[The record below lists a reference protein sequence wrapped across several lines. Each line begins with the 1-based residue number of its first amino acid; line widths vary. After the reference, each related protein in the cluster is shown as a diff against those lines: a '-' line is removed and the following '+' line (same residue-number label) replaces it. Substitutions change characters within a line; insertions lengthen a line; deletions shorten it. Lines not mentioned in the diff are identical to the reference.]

1 MKTTK
6 NSNFNNLFLS
16 VLFFNFCLYTSSFLR
31 AQDATLRMDMEW
43 LSSTT
48 NTADF
53 QVRIT
58 NLGTVPFK
66 FNSVIVRG
74 AHAASLTT
82 GTVSWLAL
90 NNNTIP
96 EWLGW
101 PQTGTTILPYTVSS
115 RKLNF
120 SSSNA
125 IFTAATAP
133 TIPIPAGTGVI
144 IGTFRVST
152 STTWVPNSN
161 FSFVWDAT
169 AAVIGYMGTSSTTS
183 SLLQTGVSGGT
194 VCGSCLTV
202 TVPAAQ
208 LLNPQAVPPPSSSVL
223 TGTATIC
230 SGSSTNLSVAVT
242 GGVSP
247 YTVIV
252 TNGATNFSATSASPV
267 SISVSPT
274 TTSTYSIVSVTG
286 GGTGTGNSGT
296 PTVTVVPAPAA
307 TISYTGSPWCSSSAV
322 QAVTQTGTTGGT
334 YSSTAGLTINASTG
348 AITPSTSTAGT
359 YTVTYTIAAASPC
372 AALSVTTSVTITAA
386 QSATISYA
394 SSSIC
399 GSSTIDQSVTQTGTT
414 GGTYSSSPS
423 GLSISSTTGAI
434 TPNTST
440 IGTYIVTYT
449 VAASGVCPAVSAT
462 TTITISSALT
472 TPTITYAGSPFCKS
486 LTSPQVVTQT
496 GST

>member
-16 VLFFNFCLYTSSFLR
+16 VLFFNFCLSVLFFNFCLFTSSFLR

-74 AHAASLTT
+74 AHVASLTT

-223 TGTATIC
+223 TGT
-230 SGSSTNLSVAVT
+230 
-242 GGVSP
+242 
-247 YTVIV
+247 
-252 TNGATNFSATSASPV
+252 
-267 SISVSPT
+267 
-274 TTSTYSIVSVTG
+274 
-286 GGTGTGNSGT
+286 
-296 PTVTVVPAPAA
+296 
-307 TISYTGSPWCSSSAV
+307 
-322 QAVTQTGTTGGT
+322 
-334 YSSTAGLTINASTG
+334 
-348 AITPSTSTAGT
+348 
-359 YTVTYTIAAASPC
+359 
-372 AALSVTTSVTITAA
+372 
-386 QSATISYA
+386 
-394 SSSIC
+394 
-399 GSSTIDQSVTQTGTT
+399 
-414 GGTYSSSPS
+414 
-423 GLSISSTTGAI
+423 
-434 TPNTST
+434 
-440 IGTYIVTYT
+440 
-449 VAASGVCPAVSAT
+449 
-462 TTITISSALT
+462 
-472 TPTITYAGSPFCKS
+472 
-486 LTSPQVVTQT
+486 
-496 GST
+496 